1 MTKKVYIG
9 NLSFETTEQQVR
21 DLFAPYGSIASI
33 NMVRD
38 RDTNRFRG
46 FCFVEMK
53 AEADA
58 EAAIAGLKGTEV
70 NGRKVRVND
79 ARSRKGK
86 EKKSAPKAK
95 PKPKAQPKENSNNER
110 GMDSE
115 EARRRALHG
124 RTQRGGFGVA
134 PAHTAED
141 DDPDALHNRTE
152 RGSFG
157 ANGERVGGKR
167 RGGGRGGNRRR
178 KNSNPVD
185 PDFPFSGGL
194 RRNS

>member
-9 NLSFETTEQQVR
+9 NLPFETTEQQVR
-21 DLFAPYGSIASI
+21 DLFASYGSIDSI
-33 NMVRD
+33 TMVRD

-53 AEADA
+53 AAADA
-58 EAAIAGLKGTEV
+58 EAAIAGLQGTEV
-70 NGRKVRVND
+70 NGRKVRVNE
-79 ARSRKGK
+79 ARSRKGN
-86 EKKSAPKAK
+86 EKKSAPR
-95 PKPKAQPKENSNNER
+95 AQPKKNSNNNTSKDK
-110 GMDSE
+110 DSE

-134 PAHTAED
+134 PAHTTED

-152 RGSFG
+152 RGSYG
-157 ANGERVGGKR
+157 ADGERVGGKR

-178 KNSNPVD
+178 KNNNPVD

>member
-9 NLSFETTEQQVR
+9 NLPFETTEQQVR
-21 DLFAPYGSIASI
+21 DLFAPYGSIDSI
-33 NMVRD
+33 TMVRD
-38 RDTNRFRG
+38 RETGRFRG
-46 FCFVEMK
+46 YCFVEMK
-53 AEADA
+53 AASEAV
-58 EAAIAGLKGTEV
+58 AAIAGLRGTEV
-70 NGRKVRVND
+70 EGRKVRVNE

-86 EKKSAPKAK
+86 ERKSAPKAQAEK
-95 PKPKAQPKENSNNER
+95 KKQPQNEK
-110 GMDSE
+110 DSE

-124 RTQRGGFGVA
+124 RTQRGGFDVV
-134 PAHTAED
+134 PADIYGD

-157 ANGERVGGKR
+157 ANGERSGR
-167 RGGGRGGNRRR
+167 QGGGRRSGSRRNQR
-178 KNSNPVD
+178 PRNNGAVD

>member
-1 MTKKVYIG
+1 VTKKVYIG
-9 NLSFETTEQQVR
+9 NLPFETTEQQVR
-21 DLFAPYGSIASI
+21 DLFAPYGSIDSI
-33 NMVRD
+33 TMVRD

-53 AEADA
+53 AAADA
-58 EAAIAGLKGTEV
+58 DAAIAGLKGTEV
-70 NGRKVRVND
+70 EGRKVRVNE

-86 EKKSAPKAK
+86 EKKSAPKA
-95 PKPKAQPKENSNNER
+95 QPKKQNNNKNK
-110 GMDSE
+110 DSE

-157 ANGERVGGKR
+157 ANGERTGGKR

-178 KNSNPVD
+178 KNNNPVD

-194 RRNS
+194 RRSS